1 MSFSLTRLLI
11 GRRIANREAS
21 DRGLGVLTGLPAM
34 GLDGLGSA
42 SYGPEAALTVLAA
55 TGAAGLGTIGVI
67 TAIIVALL
75 AIVFLSYWQTIAA
88 YPNNGGSYVVAKDN
102 LGTEAGLLAA
112 AALMVDYLL
121 NVAVGISAGV
131 GALTSAVVA
140 LQPYTLPLC
149 LGILAIITLT
159 NLRGTRESGMAW
171 ALPTYTFVVTLAVVL
186 VLGSYQA
193 FVAGGHP
200 TAVVAP
206 PHLPAAT
213 EGITIWLLLRAFAS
227 GCTAMTGVEA
237 VSNGV
242 NAFREPKV
250 RNAHG
255 TLAAI
260 VAILALLLIGIAH
273 VAQSYGISAMDQTKP
288 GYQSVVSQLVGA
300 VCGRGWF
307 YDITIGSVL
316 LVLCLS
322 ANTSFVDF
330 PRLCRLVAQ
339 DGFLPRPFAVSGR
352 RLVYSVGVLFLAV
365 GAGGLLLLFRGITDA
380 LIPLFAV
387 GAFLSFTLSQAG
399 MAARWMREAGGR
411 WRRLKLAINGF
422 GAVATG
428 LALLVILAAKFTEGA
443 WLTVIVVPLTIVLL
457 HAVWRYY
464 DEIDRQVL
472 RGSRQALDLS
482 AAAPPVVLVPVVQWD
497 RVAKKALEYALRLSP
512 DVTALHLVDLEGPD
526 ADDRVAQLRTDW
538 HDFVEAPAASSGIVA
553 PKLEIIPTQFRSM
566 TGPVLK
572 AVDAARKGGADR
584 PITVILPELVDRH
597 WWGSLMLV
605 NRERRLRAT
614 LLRQGGFGIV
624 VSTVPWQL
632 RLADADDREF
642 DG

>member
-1 MSFSLTRLLI
+1 
-11 GRRIANREAS
+11 
-21 DRGLGVLTGLPAM
+21 
-34 GLDGLGSA
+34 
-42 SYGPEAALTVLAA
+42 
-55 TGAAGLGTIGVI
+55 
-67 TAIIVALL
+67 
-75 AIVFLSYWQTIAA
+75 
-88 YPNNGGSYVVAKDN
+88 
-102 LGTEAGLLAA
+102 
-112 AALMVDYLL
+112 
-121 NVAVGISAGV
+121 
-131 GALTSAVVA
+131 
-140 LQPYTLPLC
+140 
-149 LGILAIITLT
+149 
-159 NLRGTRESGMAW
+159 
-171 ALPTYTFVVTLAVVL
+171 
-186 VLGSYQA
+186 
-193 FVAGGHP
+193 
-200 TAVVAP
+200 
-206 PHLPAAT
+206 
-213 EGITIWLLLRAFAS
+213 
-227 GCTAMTGVEA
+227 MTGVEA

-273 VAQSYGISAMDQTKP
+273 VAQSYGIAAMDQTKP

-307 YDITIGSVL
+307 YDVTIGSVL

-472 RGSRQALDLS
+472 RGGRQALDLS

-632 RLADADDREF
+632 RLADAGDRES

>member
-1 MSFSLTRLLI
+1 
-11 GRRIANREAS
+11 
-21 DRGLGVLTGLPAM
+21 
-34 GLDGLGSA
+34 
-42 SYGPEAALTVLAA
+42 
-55 TGAAGLGTIGVI
+55 
-67 TAIIVALL
+67 
-75 AIVFLSYWQTIAA
+75 
-88 YPNNGGSYVVAKDN
+88 
-102 LGTEAGLLAA
+102 
-112 AALMVDYLL
+112 
-121 NVAVGISAGV
+121 
-131 GALTSAVVA
+131 
-140 LQPYTLPLC
+140 
-149 LGILAIITLT
+149 
-159 NLRGTRESGMAW
+159 
-171 ALPTYTFVVTLAVVL
+171 
-186 VLGSYQA
+186 
-193 FVAGGHP
+193 
-200 TAVVAP
+200 
-206 PHLPAAT
+206 
-213 EGITIWLLLRAFAS
+213 
-227 GCTAMTGVEA
+227 
-237 VSNGV
+237 
-242 NAFREPKV
+242 
-250 RNAHG
+250 
-255 TLAAI
+255 
-260 VAILALLLIGIAH
+260 
-273 VAQSYGISAMDQTKP
+273 
-288 GYQSVVSQLVGA
+288 
-300 VCGRGWF
+300 
-307 YDITIGSVL
+307 
-316 LVLCLS
+316 
-322 ANTSFVDF
+322 
-330 PRLCRLVAQ
+330 
-339 DGFLPRPFAVSGR
+339 
-352 RLVYSVGVLFLAV
+352 
-365 GAGGLLLLFRGITDA
+365 
-380 LIPLFAV
+380 
-387 GAFLSFTLSQAG
+387 

-472 RGSRQALDLS
+472 RGGRQALDLS

-632 RLADADDREF
+632 RLADAGDRES